1 MKPVEDKFFQ
11 RIMDERYQSLLII
24 GCYSTLYSI
33 NWLGDSN
40 ASFKVKYVAI
50 KTNKSELFWAQI
62 EHLIA
67 RKNPKYNQ
75 RNPCEN
81 QEIMPIGATLSSL

>member
-1 MKPVEDKFFQ
+1 MFSSLYQYKFVTSMRIEGETVENH
-11 RIMDERYQSLLII
+11 YII
-24 GCYSTLYSI
+24 AQLCFESCYG
-33 NWLGDSN
+33 NRSN
-40 ASFKVKYVAI
+40 MIFSF
-50 KTNKSELFWAQI
+50 FWAQI